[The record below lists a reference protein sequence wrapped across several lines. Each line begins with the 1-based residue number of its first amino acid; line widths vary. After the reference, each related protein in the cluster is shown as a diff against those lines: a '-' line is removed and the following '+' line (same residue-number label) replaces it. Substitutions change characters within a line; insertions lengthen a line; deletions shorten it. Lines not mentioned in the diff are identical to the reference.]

1 MINIKAKNILKIKD
15 PYDEKI
21 NFFMPDGYALGKI
34 STLESILLIKIM
46 RIVKASYIFEFGT
59 FKGNTT
65 RLLLEN
71 LPPPANRSIEKRVF
85 TLDFPNMKNIDFKG
99 EDKKI
104 AKISVRNKKI
114 EYYKCSRK
122 NLVEQILIN
131 SKEFNENKY
140 LKKFQFIFIDAN
152 HKEEFVRSDT
162 EKSFKMISSKPSAI
176 IWHDYNNPQYPD
188 CTRYIKKLSK
198 YKKIYYI
205 KDTMLAVHLIGIKI
219 AS

>member
-1 MINIKAKNILKIKD
+1 
-15 PYDEKI
+15 
-21 NFFMPDGYALGKI
+21 MPDGYALGKI
-34 STLESILLIKIM
+34 NTLESILLIKIM

-71 LPPPANRSIEKRVF
+71 LPPPPPANRSIEKRVF
-85 TLDFPNMKNIDFKG
+85 TLDLPNIKNIYFQG
-99 EDKKI
+99 SDKKI
-104 AKISVRNKKI
+104 AQISVRNKKL
-114 EYYKCSRK
+114 EYYKCSQK

-131 SKEFNENKY
+131 SEEFNENKY

-152 HKEEFVRSDT
+152 HAEKFVASDT

-176 IWHDYNNPQYPD
+176 IWHDYNNPQYPSL
-188 CTRYIKKLSK
+188 TRYIKKLSK

-205 KDTMLAVHLIGIKI
+205 KDTMLAVHFIGIKI

>member
-1 MINIKAKNILKIKD
+1 
-15 PYDEKI
+15 
-21 NFFMPDGYALGKI
+21 
-34 STLESILLIKIM
+34 
-46 RIVKASYIFEFGT
+46 
-59 FKGNTT
+59 
-65 RLLLEN
+65 
-71 LPPPANRSIEKRVF
+71 
-85 TLDFPNMKNIDFKG
+85 MKNIDFKG
-99 EDKKI
+99 DDKKI

-152 HKEEFVRSDT
+152 HKEDFVRSDT

-176 IWHDYNNPQYPD
+176 IWHDYNNPQFPD
-188 CTRYIKKLSK
+188 VTRYIKKLSK

-205 KDTMLAVHLIGIKI
+205 KDTMLAVHFIGVKI
-219 AS
+219 AN